1 MGIQKDNI
9 GLIFHAQRYSI
20 QDGPGLRTTVF
31 MKGCPLRCEWC
42 HNPESIKPYPELM
55 SRDRKCLQFGKCVL
69 ACPAGA
75 ITLDQTEGRK
85 IDREKC
91 TLCFDCVA
99 ACPTGALE
107 KVGAYLTLDEVIAEI
122 EKDELFYR
130 KSGGGVTI
138 SGGEPLLQW
147 EFVHDLL
154 RACKQRHLHTA
165 LDTCGYAP
173 WPTLKSVVEYADLV
187 LYDIKHMDPQLHKQG
202 TGVDNS
208 LILKNLRRIPPEMR
222 IWLRQPL
229 IAGYNDSYEDVRKV
243 VELALEVK
251 AEKISALLYHEWAT
265 GKYSSLGREYSCWG
279 AKPPSAEH
287 VQQLKKMSEDSGV
300 KFTIGY

>member
-1 MGIQKDNI
+1 MRTQKDDL
-9 GLIFHAQRYSI
+9 GLIFHTQRYSI
-20 QDGPGLRTTVF
+20 QDGPGLRTTIF
-31 MKGCPLRCEWC
+31 MKGCPLRCQWC
-42 HNPESIKPYPELM
+42 HNPESVEPCLELM
-55 SRDRKCLQFGKCVL
+55 TRDSRCIMLGECVQS
-69 ACPAGA
+69 CPVGA
-75 ITLDQTEGRK
+75 ITLDRQEGRK

-99 ACPTGALE
+99 ACPTGAIE
-107 KVGAYLTLDEVIAEI
+107 KVGVYMTVDEVIAEI

-147 EFVHDLL
+147 RFVRNLL
-154 RACKQRHLHTA
+154 RACRERHLHTA
-165 LDTCGYAP
+165 LDTSGYAR
-173 WPTLKSVVEYADLV
+173 WPALEGVLEYVDLV

-222 IWLRQPL
+222 VWLRLPL

-265 GKYSSLGREYSCWG
+265 SKYGSLGREYSYWE
-279 AKPPSAEH
+279 ARPPSTEH
-287 VQQLKKMSEDSGV
+287 VEQLAKISEDSGV
-300 KFTIGY
+300 KFTTGY

>member
-1 MGIQKDNI
+1 MRTGKDNL

-20 QDGPGLRTTVF
+20 QDGPGLRTTIF

-55 SRDRKCLQFGKCVL
+55 SRDRKCLKFGKCVR
-69 ACPAGA
+69 ACPTGA

-91 TLCFDCVA
+91 TLCFDCVSI
-99 ACPTGALE
+99 CPTEALE
-107 KVGAYLTLDEVIAEI
+107 KVGVYVTVDEVMAEI

-138 SGGEPLLQW
+138 SGGEPLLQG

-154 RACKQRHLHTA
+154 QACKQRHLHTA
-165 LDTCGYAP
+165 LDTSGYAH
-173 WPTLKSVVEYADLV
+173 WSVLKSVLEYVDLV
-187 LYDIKHMDPQLHKQG
+187 LYDVKHMDLQLHKQG
-202 TGVDNS
+202 TGVGNS
-208 LILKNLRRIPPEMR
+208 LILTNLHRIPPKVKV
-222 IWLRQPL
+222 WLRLPL
-229 IAGYNDSYEDVRKV
+229 IARYNDSHENVRKV
-243 VELALEVK
+243 AELALEVK

-265 GKYSSLGREYSCWG
+265 GKYSSLGREYSRWG

-287 VQQLKKMSEDSGV
+287 VQQLKNMCEDLGV
-300 KFTIGY
+300 KFTVGY